1 MDKTILIHDNYVNIN
16 KILLNLN
23 IEKVDGILLDIGVS
37 SHQLDKEE
45 RGFSYH
51 NDAPL
56 DMRMDKTKDF
66 TAWHVV
72 NKYSK
77 EDLERIFWDYG
88 EERWAKRI
96 AEFIVKAREMDTID
110 TTLELVDVIKKKLY
124 PKKS

>member
-1 MDKTILIHDNYVNIN
+1 
-16 KILLNLN
+16 
-23 IEKVDGILLDIGVS
+23 
-37 SHQLDKEE
+37 
-45 RGFSYH
+45 
-51 NDAPL
+51 
-56 DMRMDKTKDF
+56 MRMDKTKDF

-110 TTLELVDVIKKKLY
+110 TTLELVDVIKKLY
-124 PKKS
+124 PKKVRMEGSHPARQTFQAIRIEVNEELNVLNEAIPIMSV